1 MSGLAQ
7 EAVGTRGR
15 RPRADRIVGID
26 VARGIAL
33 ITMASTHMLST
44 HSDPAEMTAVG
55 WLFSGRASSLFALLA
70 GVSLAIVTGGTAPRE
85 GLAMRRARVTIAVR
99 ACVIALIGLLLA
111 MTDTPVAVILAYY
124 GVYFLLAIPFLR
136 LPARTLFVLAAVW
149 AVVSPLVSHVVRGRL
164 PDPPLGQV
172 DVEMLLTDP
181 FTALHALLF
190 TGYYPAFT
198 WLTYILAG
206 LAVGRC
212 DLRSRANAV
221 RLAVVGA
228 VLAVG
233 AWTASTLLL
242 VAGGADRIVPDL
254 LELRGIGAM
263 DLQQIQYVAGTTPT
277 GNASWLLIAA
287 PHSGTPFDLVGTT
300 GSALCVLG
308 LCLLLVRSSAMRTI
322 TVPVAAAGAMT
333 LTLYTCHVVLLAL
346 PIGEFDSVVYYLSH
360 VAFFLIAP
368 MLWFRIAPRGPI
380 ESLVHEI
387 SSGIGRA
394 AVPTGPPGPRE

>member
-7 EAVGTRGR
+7 QATGTRGR
-15 RPRADRIVGID
+15 RPRADRIVGVD

-33 ITMASTHMLST
+33 ITMASTHMLAT
-44 HSDPAEMTAVG
+44 HNDPTEMTAVG
-55 WLFSGRASSLFALLA
+55 WLFSGRASALFALLA
-70 GVSLAIVTGGTAPRE
+70 GVSLAIVTGGMAPRE
-85 GLAMRRARVTIAVR
+85 GLAG
-99 ACVIALIGLLLA
+99 VIALIGLLLA

-263 DLQQIQYVAGTTPT
+263 DLQQIQYVSGTTPT

-308 LCLLLVRSSAMRTI
+308 LCLLLVRSSAMRTV
-322 TVPVAAAGAMT
+322 TAPVAAAGAMT
-333 LTLYTCHVVLLAL
+333 LTLYAVHVVLLAL
-346 PIGEFDSVVYYLSH
+346 PVGEFDSPTYYLTH

-368 MLWFRIAPRGPI
+368 MLWFRIAPKGPL

-387 SSGIGRA
+387 SAGIGRA
-394 AVPTGPPGPRE
+394 AVPTGPPGRRE

>member
-1 MSGLAQ
+1 MSGATQQDVRL
-7 EAVGTRGR
+7 RGR
-15 RPRADRIVGID
+15 RPRADRIVGVD
-26 VARGIAL
+26 GARGIAL

-44 HSDPAEMTAVG
+44 HTTPTDMTAVG

-70 GVSLAIVTGGTAPRE
+70 GVSLAIVTGGTTPKQ

-99 ACVIALIGLLLA
+99 AVLIALIGLLLA

-136 LPARTLFVLAAVW
+136 LSARTLFITAAVW
-149 AVVSPLVSHVVRGRL
+149 GVVSPVISHYARTVL
-164 PDPPLGQV
+164 PDAPLGQV

-181 FTALHALLF
+181 ATALHALLF

-212 DLRSRANAV
+212 DLRSTANAV
-221 RLAVVGA
+221 RLAVVGG

-233 AWTASTLLL
+233 AWTASTVLLL
-242 VAGGADRIVPDL
+242 MGGADRLLPEL
-254 LELRGIGAM
+254 LELRGIGAL
-263 DLQQIQYVAGTTPT
+263 DLQQLQYVAGTTPPT
-277 GNASWLLIAA
+277 DAAWLLIAA

-308 LCLLLVRSSAMRTI
+308 LCLLLVRSEAMRT
-322 TVPVAAAGAMT
+322 VSAPVAAAGSMT
-333 LTLYTCHVVLLAL
+333 LTLYVVHVVVLAL

-368 MLWFRIAPRGPI
+368 MLWFRIAPKGPI
-380 ESLVHEI
+380 ESLVHEV
-387 SSGIGRA
+387 SSSVGRSVVPLPA
-394 AVPTGPPGPRE
+394 AR